1 MLKEGDKGGTAFA
14 ERTAF
19 VLPPK
24 TLSARPLNQHI
35 RDAYLATGLPPYV
48 CDFLGRRLEE
58 FVECESLLNPSL
70 THIPDPI
77 AIPTMDKAVERT
89 VRAISERERIA
100 LVCDHDMDGT
110 ASAAVLWSAI
120 VKLFETPQECVAV
133 FTSHRLKEGYGIS
146 DSVADRIASF
156 RPNLVIT
163 ADHGSSDEP
172 RIAALKARG
181 IDVLVT
187 DHHLIPDDGPPASA
201 VAVVNPSRS
210 DCEYDSHIC
219 GAGVAFLLMAK
230 VRTAL
235 VSKGLLASRVNLAG
249 LLDFVAVATIAD
261 CVSLSPSASFIN
273 RAFIRKGLAKINSL
287 TRPCWRIFV
296 SFLQRNADA
305 EAIAFRLAPAIA
317 AAGRLDWA
325 DVGFRFLVSESDAQA
340 RSCWEELISQNEQRK
355 KIEARLRDLA
365 FKEAG
370 NTADAAVILLL
381 EDGHAGV
388 HGITASR
395 VVEAFGRPCG
405 IFCPTHTDRKLHG
418 IEDPASGSFRSV
430 PGLDI
435 RDVLQQ
441 IDKACPGLLIA
452 FGGHSSAAGAT
463 IRVRDFEPFRKEFN
477 AVVLRA
483 LDQNNL
489 RPVLLT
495 DGDLDPKYF
504 TLDAVASLEALSPFG
519 RGFEP
524 PAFCGSFKVQSFEL
538 ISNGKHARLKLQ
550 VNNGILQSIW
560 FDWAQHVH
568 APLERGQE
576 ITIAYRLQANRFKG
590 NCNLQAVIICGQLTE
605 DASVG
610 RDQGRSP

>member
-1 MLKEGDKGGTAFA
+1 MLDEGDKGTAAIA
-14 ERTAF
+14 ESIAY

-24 TLSARPLNQHI
+24 TLSVRPLNRQI
-35 RDAYLATGLPPYV
+35 RDAYIAMGFPPYV
-48 CDFLGRRLEE
+48 CDFLGRRLEQ
-58 FVECESLLNPSL
+58 FVDRESLLNPVL
-70 THIPDPI
+70 NHIPDPI
-77 AIPTMDKAVERT
+77 AIPTMDRAVERT
-89 VRAISERERIA
+89 VRAIVQRERIA

-120 VKLFETPQECVAV
+120 VELFGTPRECVAV

-201 VAVVNPSRS
+201 IAVVNPSRS
-210 DCEYDSHIC
+210 DCEYDSHVC
-219 GAGVAFLLMAK
+219 GAGVAFMLMAK

-235 VSKGLLASRVNLAG
+235 VSKGLLANRVNLAA

-273 RAFIRKGLAKINSL
+273 RAFIRNGLVKINAL
-287 TRPCWRIFV
+287 TRPCWRIFI
-296 SFLQRNADA
+296 SDLQRNADA

-325 DVGFRFLVSESDAQA
+325 DVGFRFLVSESDAEA
-340 RSCWEELISQNEQRK
+340 RSCWEELTSQNERRK
-355 KIEARLRDLA
+355 RIEARLRELA

-370 NTADAAVILLL
+370 NTADPAVILLL

-395 VVEAFGRPCG
+395 VVEAFGKPCG
-405 IFCPTHTDRKLHG
+405 IFCPAHSDRKLHG

-430 PGLDI
+430 PGLNI
-435 RDVLQQ
+435 RDVLRE
-441 IDKACPGLLIA
+441 IDDSYPGLLIA
-452 FGGHSSAAGAT
+452 FGGHSGAAGAT
-463 IRVRDFEPFRKEFN
+463 IRVSDFESFRKAFN
-477 AVVLRA
+477 AIISRTLNQ
-483 LDQNNL
+483 DSL
-489 RPVLLT
+489 RPVLFT
-495 DGDLDPKYF
+495 DGELDAKYQ
-504 TLDAVASLEALSPFG
+504 TLDTVAALDALGPFG
-519 RGFEP
+519 RGFEA
-524 PAFCGSFKVQSFEL
+524 PAFCGSFKVLSFEL
-538 ISNGKHARLKLQ
+538 LSSGRHARLNLQ
-550 VNNGILQSIW
+550 TENGVLQCIW
-560 FDWAQHVH
+560 FNWAQHVH
-568 APLERGQE
+568 APLETGQD
-576 ITIAYRLQANRFKG
+576 ITIAYRLQANRFKDI
-590 NCNLQAVIICGQLTE
+590 CTLQAVIICGRLTV
-605 DASVG
+605 DAKS
-610 RDQGRSP
+610 RTT